1 MSRPGTEFW
10 RGKRVCLTGH
20 TGFKGGWLS
29 LWLAQMGAEVC
40 GYALAPPTNPSFF
53 EICDVGSRV
62 RDHRADVRDAAALL
76 DQMQAFRPDIVFHLA
91 AQPLVR
97 DSYAAPEETYAT
109 NVMGTVNVLSAV
121 SKTPGIQAAVIVTS
135 DKVYAESADAGGHK
149 ETDPLGGRDPYSA
162 SKAAAEI
169 CTAAFPLGATP
180 VATVRSGNVIGG
192 GDFAADRVV
201 VDFFRAKAAGQR
213 LVLRNPRAIRPWQH
227 VLDPLCGYLLAAE
240 FLAAAPPAS
249 GRCWN
254 FGPGRASE
262 IPVAALVEKLGRL
275 SGGWDGFDEIP
286 APLHES
292 PVLRLNAAKAA
303 AELNWQPG
311 WDLDA
316 ACAHTVAWQTAW
328 TAGKDM
334 AAFSLR
340 QIGLYMAGGA

>member
-1 MSRPGTEFW
+1 MTRPGTEFW
-10 RGKRVCLTGH
+10 RGKRVFLTGH

-29 LWLAQMGAEVC
+29 LWLTQMGAAVC
-40 GYALAPPTNPSFF
+40 GYALAPPTDPSFF
-53 EICDVGSRV
+53 DICDVGGRV

-76 DQMQAFRPDIVFHLA
+76 ETMQACRPDIVFHLA

-97 DSYAAPEETYAT
+97 ESYAAPVETYAT

-121 SKTPGIQAAVIVTS
+121 SKTPGIRAAVIVTS
-135 DKVYAESADAGGHK
+135 DKVYAESAGADGHQ

-192 GDFAADRVV
+192 GDFAADRIVA
-201 VDFFRAKAAGQR
+201 DFFRAQAAGQR
-213 LVLRNPRAIRPWQH
+213 LVLRNPGAIRPWQH

-240 FLAAAPPAS
+240 FLAAAPAAPCRS
-249 GRCWN
+249 WN

-262 IPVAALVEKLGRL
+262 IPVAALVETLGRL
-275 SGGWDGFDEIP
+275 RGGWDGYDVEP
-286 APLHES
+286 ASLHES

-303 AELNWQPG
+303 AELGWQPG
-311 WDLDA
+311 WDLDSACGQTMAWHQALA
-316 ACAHTVAWQTAW
+316 A
-328 TAGKDM
+328 GEDM

-340 QIGLYMAGGA
+340 QIALYMDGGA